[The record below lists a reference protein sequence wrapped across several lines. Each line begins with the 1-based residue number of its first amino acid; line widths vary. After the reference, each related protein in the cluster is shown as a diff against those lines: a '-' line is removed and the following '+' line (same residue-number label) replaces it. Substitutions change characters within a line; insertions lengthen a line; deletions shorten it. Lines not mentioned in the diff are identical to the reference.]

1 MYSLLTLPLYSRS
14 LYYQN
19 KASLASLLK
28 FMACI
33 SGFID
38 AVTKLNPPPI
48 TGEFIL
54 FGREPGTGYEKDDTI
69 VTLTMTNKQ
78 LPHGHTAELQRVG
91 NCCRGT
97 VKIFELE

>member
-1 MYSLLTLPLYSRS
+1 
-14 LYYQN
+14 
-19 KASLASLLK
+19 
-28 FMACI
+28 MACI

-69 VTLTMTNKQ
+69 MTLTMTNKQ
-78 LPHGHTAELQRVG
+78 LPHREREL
-91 NCCRGT
+91 NCFCRGT